1 LAEERRRFGY
11 ERLHVLLKREGH
23 TVNRKRV
30 ERIYREEGL
39 SLRTKWRKKRV
50 SRIRVMLERPI
61 RERQHWSMDFVSDAL
76 LDGRRFRALTIVDDL
91 TKESPAIEVGQSLTG
106 LRVVRVL
113 ERLALT
119 RGLPEVITMD
129 NGPEF
134 TSKALD
140 AWAYEKGVR
149 LRFIQPGKPVQN
161 AFIESF
167 NGRFRDECLNEH
179 IFLSLDDARRK
190 IETWR
195 KDYNTNRPHS
205 ALGHMTP
212 GEFAESLRTTE
223 NCRIPK
229 LQMA

>member
-1 LAEERRRFGY
+1 MAEERRRFGY
-11 ERLHVLLKREGH
+11 ERLHVLLRREGH
-23 TVNRKRV
+23 AVNRKRV
-30 ERIYREEGL
+30 ERVYREEGL

-50 SRIRVMLERPI
+50 SRIRVVLERPS
-61 RERQHWSMDFVSDAL
+61 RELQHWSMDFVSDAL

-91 TKESPAIEVGQSLTG
+91 TRESPAIEVGQSLTG

-119 RGLPEVITMD
+119 HGLPEVITMD

-140 AWAYEKGVR
+140 AWAYAKGVR

-179 IFLSLDDARRK
+179 IFLGLDDARRK

-195 KDYNTNRPHS
+195 KDYNANRPHS

-212 GEFAESLRTTE
+212 EEFAESLRTTE
-223 NCRIPK
+223 NGQIPK